1 MTETKIALAPEQT
14 AAVTPPAAPPQ
25 PAPAPRA
32 SSNATL
38 VVKLLTRARGA
49 TVAEMQDA
57 TGWKPHSARAFL
69 SGLRKSG
76 RTLVKEQ
83 RKSGETSYR
92 IAAARLSPS
101 SETSQ

>member
-1 MTETKIALAPEQT
+1 MTETTIAPEAPT
-14 AAVTPPAAPPQ
+14 APSPVSALPTPT
-25 PAPAPRA
+25 PRTP
-32 SSNATL
+32 SNPILA
-38 VVKLLTRARGA
+38 VKLLTRARGA
-49 TVAEMQDA
+49 TIAEMQEA

-92 IAAARLSPS
+92 IAHVALNDPS
-101 SETSQ
+101 EASQ